1 MEDGGQG
8 QGLAVLR
15 RGEGKGQRGRG
26 GEEERGGRGAGA
38 GEQAVPGQEC
48 EGGEPRGRVG
58 GVAVWV
64 EGALVVEGGVEGGE
78 AGRGAEG
85 GFVGLEEGEKVD
97 GIVAHFC
104 VWRVG
109 GKCMLGAR

>member
-1 MEDGGQG
+1 MS
-8 QGLAVLR
+8 
-15 RGEGKGQRGRG
+15 
-26 GEEERGGRGAGA
+26 
-38 GEQAVPGQEC
+38 GEQR

-78 AGRGAEG
+78 AGGGAEG
-85 GFVGLEEGEKVD
+85 GFVGLEEGEEV
-97 GIVAHFC
+97 GGVVVAHFC